1 MVSDAWAGKRRGKEV
16 EGAMEKAI
24 CGVTNVIS
32 LSLSLSSLP
41 EVLLHGDEPVLILV
55 VLPEQS
61 RRLLARHVHTLRWRQ
76 GYFDINSSGLPLST
90 FCLAITSRKMAD

>member
-1 MVSDAWAGKRRGKEV
+1 MMVSVGCVGGQKEGGKRWM
-16 EGAMEKAI
+16 AMEKAI
-24 CGVTNVIS
+24 CGVTNVISLSLS

-61 RRLLARHVHTLRWRQ
+61 RRLLARHVHTLPWRQ
-76 GYFDINSSGLPLST
+76 
-90 FCLAITSRKMAD
+90 

>member
-1 MVSDAWAGKRRGKEV
+1 MVSVGRVGGQKEGGEEVDGDGESYLRRYK
-16 EGAMEKAI
+16 
-24 CGVTNVIS
+24 CDLS

-61 RRLLARHVHTLRWRQ
+61 RRLLARHVHTLPWRQ
-76 GYFDINSSGLPLST
+76 
-90 FCLAITSRKMAD
+90 